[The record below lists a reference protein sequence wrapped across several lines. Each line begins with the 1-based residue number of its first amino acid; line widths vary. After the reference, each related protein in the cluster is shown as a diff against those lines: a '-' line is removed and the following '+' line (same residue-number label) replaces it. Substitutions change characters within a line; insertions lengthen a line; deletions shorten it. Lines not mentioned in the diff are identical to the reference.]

1 MSSANAATPVPS
13 TPISSIPGVG
23 KPCERALNAAG
34 YPDLESLAS
43 ARYAELLS
51 LHGVGAKGLE
61 RIALALGDRGLA
73 LAGEGAPALSSAP
86 LDAARTATV
95 TAGHTG
101 VTGRDVKTAPT
112 DVDPR
117 HFIEGLPWPRRVA
130 HGKVLLELFARAT
143 GEEPVM
149 WGDSMVGY
157 GACHYTYAT
166 GREGDWFIVGFS
178 PRKAKLSLYGIGG
191 EKELVARLGKHTAGA
206 SCVYVNKL
214 EDIELGVL
222 EEAVARAYAAV
233 RESGSG
239 AE

>member
-1 MSSANAATPVPS
+1 MSSANAGIPESS
-13 TPISSIPGVG
+13 TSISSIPGVG
-23 KPCERALNAAG
+23 KPCEHALNAAG
-34 YPDLESLAS
+34 YPDLESLAG
-43 ARYAELLS
+43 ARYAKLLS

-73 LAGEGAPALSSAP
+73 LAGEGVPALSSAP
-86 LDAARTATV
+86 LDATPVATV
-95 TAGHTG
+95 IAGHTG
-101 VTGRDVKTAPT
+101 VTARDVKTAPT

-130 HGKVLLELFARAT
+130 HGKALLELFARAT

-178 PRKAKLSLYGIGG
+178 PRKAKLSLYGIGS

-214 EDIELGVL
+214 EDIDLGVL